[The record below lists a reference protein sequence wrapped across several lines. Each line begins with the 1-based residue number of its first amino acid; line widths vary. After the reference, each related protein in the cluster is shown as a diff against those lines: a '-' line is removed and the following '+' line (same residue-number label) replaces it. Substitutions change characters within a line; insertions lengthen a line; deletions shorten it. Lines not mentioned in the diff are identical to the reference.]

1 MVLELVSTK
10 ENPFAGVL
18 AVVNPLHL
26 SEADGLL
33 VSPQCW
39 VTHQFATIVALNLT
53 CMQIGYKKCT
63 FYETHLSSCRESFLG
78 SLATCR
84 AVRRARLSSC
94 RRWHARTSRGSKAFD
109 LVRCGGREMRTKAAL
124 QALQQLLHLL
134 GREAT
139 RYSEGQIFSTLQ
151 GHLHVEGGHIWKR
164 LKLLGI
170 IRRLWNINGTS

>member
-1 MVLELVSTK
+1 MVHLQQRE
-10 ENPFAGVL
+10 
-18 AVVNPLHL
+18 VNI
-26 SEADGLL
+26 E
-33 VSPQCW
+33 
-39 VTHQFATIVALNLT
+39 
-53 CMQIGYKKCT
+53 
-63 FYETHLSSCRESFLG
+63 
-78 SLATCR
+78 
-84 AVRRARLSSC
+84 
-94 RRWHARTSRGSKAFD
+94 
-109 LVRCGGREMRTKAAL
+109 CGGREMRTKAAL

>member
-1 MVLELVSTK
+1 
-10 ENPFAGVL
+10 
-18 AVVNPLHL
+18 
-26 SEADGLL
+26 
-33 VSPQCW
+33 
-39 VTHQFATIVALNLT
+39 
-53 CMQIGYKKCT
+53 
-63 FYETHLSSCRESFLG
+63 
-78 SLATCR
+78 
-84 AVRRARLSSC
+84 
-94 RRWHARTSRGSKAFD
+94 
-109 LVRCGGREMRTKAAL
+109 MRTKAAL